1 MNFEQ
6 GKFGFI
12 KAKGVDGSDVWFKP
26 LNLSMSNVT
35 DGLELT
41 FAGPYALTVQGTADE
56 YLEFLDPTPAAE
68 E

>member
-12 KAKGVDGSDVWFKP
+12 KAKSLDGSDVWFKP
-26 LNLSMSNVT
+26 LNLSMRNDSGGV
-35 DGLELT
+35 ELV
-41 FAGPYALTVQGTADE
+41 FAGPYKLTVQGSVEE
-56 YLEFLDPTPAAE
+56 YLEFLDPTPVAE